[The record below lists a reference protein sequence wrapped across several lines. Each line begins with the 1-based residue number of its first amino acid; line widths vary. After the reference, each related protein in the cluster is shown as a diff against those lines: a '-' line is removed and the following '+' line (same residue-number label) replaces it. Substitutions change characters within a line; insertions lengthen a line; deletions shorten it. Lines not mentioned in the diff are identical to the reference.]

1 MPALTT
7 LARSRIPLLALGALA
22 MLLAAAI
29 AALAPAAAAPPP
41 SDLALTLSLV
51 EDSDNIIA
59 PGTSVRVRA
68 TLSHEHAQLG
78 EFTVLGG
85 SLRLSGGRDWESTGR
100 TLLTVNA
107 DTLAGQNVNNI
118 PPYTRAGNNAA
129 LGGAAVAVKARS
141 AADGGDVVVVG
152 YPKANVDGMRN
163 AGAVDVFI
171 NGKFLQRITAGAD
184 AHVDAEFGTSV
195 AVNGAGNNS
204 ENLIIAV
211 GAPQDGVDECPAGI
225 SYWGCSRGN
234 DAPGRN
240 PEGAPSHPGQGA
252 VYLFKLTDEEDLV
265 ERAARLAPTAF
276 VPQPSPPNPADAN
289 ARQLHSILKFG
300 AGVAIGDSGQYIA
313 ISGAPAL
320 LEPQDGTA
328 YADRW
333 DTVAGWVFRRPQG
346 GTNNKHTWID
356 MTIADL
362 MHVSPLN
369 AGMYAGDQHW
379 EGAGIAFSG
388 DETTIAIGH
397 PLADYPF
404 GANPTK
410 RNLGAVSVFEVP
422 TGGWTKVTSTLVPQR
437 ILRAAR
443 LTVGQDIVP
452 ISSAECLYLGQSV
465 ALSHT
470 GNVVVAGAGGYP
482 QLQGRQCVDESRHG
496 RINPWAG
503 AAVVWVDTWTSGAE
517 ANDHESDAV
526 LTSSATSHANDRFGN
541 SVAINNDGNT
551 IAVTGGVFKLR
562 SSDGA
567 NSVFEPGTAHIY
579 YSSSWGDATTSTM
592 VINAPRNTPNALF
605 GARAGIALDGDTLI
619 VGQSE
624 APHSSYLPGGAAPA
638 NILLYQGVGT
648 GRAWSFDLDG
658 VDLNDGADLTERTA
672 VQDSAAE
679 LSSAQGCAARTL
691 DDATTWTCVIALPDT
706 EIVIPEGT
714 PEGKFTISGTFRVDD
729 GDDDADTPSRVL
741 TDELEVTI
749 GTVTEVANVEFGL
762 AEDPGDP
769 TTSDDD
775 RTFPS
780 VLAKRGDRTTLQ
792 LSVTNSGGGGASANS
807 IASVLITANRGRLS
821 TTIGGGCS
829 GGDGGLSCQV
839 PVSALTA
846 ANSGN
851 IRIAIEHPGTPGTA
865 EVRASVQP
873 RIGEIVEPEAVTV
886 VFAGPAETI
895 EVGAPR
901 TSVLNVDTPDA
912 GDENVADE
920 DVDNRDLMTL
930 SVTAADAGGNKVEV
944 PNAANGRV
952 VIRNAEGRVVYSEAT
967 RSSSNFSVAWPKPYS
982 GPAAAAPADGFA
994 RDGEGNL
1001 LLEVNVN
1008 ADPGSPLAT
1017 GQYALTLSAASKTFT
1032 RNFTVTGGAATLAF
1046 DKVEGSTARG
1056 GTFSVIAT
1064 VLDADGTPVPDGTP
1078 VRWADGSTSRTAI
1091 VVQLSTVNAT
1101 TDGKASASYLV
1112 VGQGNAWVRATA
1124 APATDVKLLSV
1135 GHMER
1140 EERPAEG
1147 LTNPRPNDFTT
1158 WIGDAMV
1165 YASDILG
1172 DIDNEQITAILLWQN
1187 GKWLRYAVS
1196 EGQVVPGSMDFHVD
1210 PGVVLWLGG

>member
-118 PPYTRAGNNAA
+118 PPYSRLGNNAA
-129 LGGAAVAVKARS
+129 LGGAAVAVKARPE
-141 AADGGDVVVVG
+141 ADGGDIVVVG

-184 AHVDAEFGTSV
+184 AHVDAEFGVSV
-195 AVNGAGNNS
+195 AVNGGGSNS
-204 ENLIIAV
+204 EDLIIAV
-211 GAPQDGVDECPAGI
+211 GAYQDGVDECPEGI
-225 SYWGCSRGN
+225 SYWACSRGN

-276 VPQPSPPNPADAN
+276 VPQPSPSDPADAN

-300 AGVAIGDSGQYIA
+300 AGVAIDDAGHYIA

-320 LEPQDGTA
+320 LEPQDGTS

-346 GTNNKHTWID
+346 GTSNKHNWTD
-356 MTIADL
+356 MTIANL
-362 MHVSPLN
+362 QHVSPLN
-369 AGMYAGDQHW
+369 PGGYAGDQNW
-379 EGAGIAFSG
+379 EGTGIAFSG
-388 DETTIAIGH
+388 DGETIAIGH
-397 PLADYPF
+397 PLADFPF
-404 GANPTK
+404 NNPTK
-410 RNLGAVSVFEVP
+410 RNLGAVSVFETP
-422 TGGWTKVTSTLVPQR
+422 SGGWTKVTNTLAPQR

-443 LTVGQDIVP
+443 LTVGEETNEIG
-452 ISSAECLYLGQSV
+452 SAECLYLGQSV
-465 ALSHT
+465 ALGHN
-470 GNVVVAGAGGYP
+470 GVMVVAGAGGYP
-482 QLQGRQCVDESRHG
+482 QLQGRQCVDPSRHG

-503 AAVVWVDTWTSGAE
+503 AAVVWSGTWTAQAE
-517 ANDHESDAV
+517 SNMHVPRAV
-526 LTSSATSHANDRFGN
+526 LTNRLASHANDRFGN
-541 SVAINNDGNT
+541 SVAINDDANT

-562 SSDGA
+562 TSDGA

-579 YSSSWGDATTSTM
+579 YSSGGSWSYAHTPTM

-648 GRAWSFDLDG
+648 GRAWSFDL
-658 VDLNDGADLTERTA
+658 ADASLASVTDEGRAA
-672 VQDSAAE
+672 VRDSAAE
-679 LSSAQGCAARTL
+679 LSSSQGCAARTL

-714 PEGKFTISGTFRVDD
+714 PDGKFTISGTFRVDD

-749 GTVTEVANVEFGL
+749 GTVTEVANVEFAL
-762 AEDPGDP
+762 AEDLGDP

-851 IRIAIEHPGTPGTA
+851 IRIAIEHPGTPGAA

-901 TSVLNVDTPDA
+901 TSVLNVDTPDM

-930 SVTAADAGGNKVEV
+930 SVAAADAGGNKVEV

-982 GPAAAAPADGFA
+982 GSAAAAPADGFA
-994 RDGEGNL
+994 RDGEGSL

-1017 GQYALTLSAASKTFT
+1017 GQYALTLSVASKTFT
-1032 RNFTVTGGAATLAF
+1032 RNFAVTGGAATLAF
-1046 DKVEGSTARG
+1046 DKVDGSTARG

-1124 APATDVKLLSV
+1124 TPATDVKLLSV
-1135 GHMER
+1135 GHMQR
-1140 EERPAEG
+1140 EERPADG

-1172 DIDNEQITAILLWQN
+1172 DVDNEQITAILLWQN

-1196 EGQVVPGSMDFHVD
+1196 EGRVVPGSMDFHVD